1 MASNLPDN
9 QRLSNLLL
17 FEQYYCLNTIAYI
30 CINEIGI

>member
-17 FEQYYCLNTIAYI
+17 FEQYYCLNTM
-30 CINEIGI
+30 ELQ